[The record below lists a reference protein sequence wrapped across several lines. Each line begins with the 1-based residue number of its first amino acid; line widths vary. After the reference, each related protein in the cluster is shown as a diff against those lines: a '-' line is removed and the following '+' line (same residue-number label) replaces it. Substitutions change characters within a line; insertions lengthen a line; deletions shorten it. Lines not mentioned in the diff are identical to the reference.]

1 MVSNMSEKTRVT
13 LQLIF
18 FIMFGNMF
26 LNAYVLLSDMPNKW
40 YVIGALIVL
49 YITSVVTIIWIS
61 SKDPQVVQPT
71 FKEDTEIIVEI
82 PNENEKPVV
91 KIENA
96 FNDEPVVVTHVVE
109 DDEFVRVKSNG
120 RKYSKMRGHGSKR
133 TRARQPW
140 IGARKAERVV
150 NFDAESNGHW
160 LVSGISGGVQARH
173 LLLMADME
181 RLKEKGIEWKL
192 EKS

>member
-1 MVSNMSEKTRVT
+1 MLSEKTRVT

-26 LNAYVLLSDMPNKW
+26 LNAYVLLNDMPNKW

-61 SKDPQVVQPT
+61 SKEPQVVQPT
-71 FKEDTEIIVEI
+71 FNEDAEIIVEI
-82 PNENEKPVV
+82 PTENEKPVV

-120 RKYSKMRGHGSKR
+120 RKYSKLRGHGSKR

-140 IGARKAERVV
+140 IGARKVEREIRY
-150 NFDAESNGHW
+150 DLESGHHW
-160 LVSGISGGVQARH
+160 LVSGITGGGRTRD
-173 LLLMADME
+173 LLIMAE
-181 RLKEKGIEWKL
+181 EIRQFEKNKEIWYL
-192 EKS
+192 D

>member
-26 LNAYVLLSDMPNKW
+26 LNAYVLLNDMPNKW

-61 SKDPQVVQPT
+61 SKEPQVVQPT
-71 FKEDTEIIVEI
+71 FNEDTEIIVEI
-82 PNENEKPVV
+82 PTENEKPVV

-109 DDEFVRVKSNG
+109 DDEFVRVKSKG
-120 RKYSKMRGHGSKR
+120 RKYSKLRGHGSKR

-150 NFDAESNGHW
+150 NFDIESNGHW
-160 LVSGISGGVQARH
+160 LTAGITGVGRTRD
-173 LLLMADME
+173 LLYIASMMKDLED
-181 RLKEKGIEWKL
+181 RGITL
-192 EKS
+192 

>member
-1 MVSNMSEKTRVT
+1 MVNNMSEKTRVT

-49 YITSVVTIIWIS
+49 YITSVVTIICIS
-61 SKDPQVVQPT
+61 SKEPQVVQPT
-71 FKEDTEIIVEI
+71 FNEDTEIIVEI
-82 PNENEKPVV
+82 QTEDEKPVV

-120 RKYSKMRGHGSKR
+120 RKYSKLRGHGSKR
-133 TRARQPW
+133 TRVRQPW

-150 NFDAESNGHW
+150 DFDIESNGHC
-160 LVSGISGGVQARH
+160 LTPGFTGGGRTRD
-173 LLLMADME
+173 LLYLAAMME
-181 RLKEKGIEWKL
+181 RLKENGIEWKL
-192 EKS
+192 

>member
-1 MVSNMSEKTRVT
+1 MSEKTRVT

-26 LNAYVLLSDMPNKW
+26 LNAYVLLNDMPNKW

-61 SKDPQVVQPT
+61 SKEPQVVQPT
-71 FKEDTEIIVEI
+71 FNEDTEIIVEI
-82 PNENEKPVV
+82 PTENEKPVV

-109 DDEFVRVKSNG
+109 DDEFVRVKSKG
-120 RKYSKMRGHGSKR
+120 RKYSKLRGHGSKR

-150 NFDAESNGHW
+150 NFDIESGGHW

-181 RLKEKGIEWKL
+181 KLKEKGVEWKL

>member
-1 MVSNMSEKTRVT
+1 MVNNMSEKTRVT

-61 SKDPQVVQPT
+61 SKEPKVVQPT
-71 FKEDTEIIVEI
+71 FNEDTEIIVEI
-82 PNENEKPVV
+82 QTEDEKPVV

-96 FNDEPVVVTHVVE
+96 FNDEPVVATHVVE

-120 RKYSKMRGHGSKR
+120 RKYSKLRGHGSKR
-133 TRARQPW
+133 TRVRQPW

-150 NFDAESNGHW
+150 DFDIESNGHC
-160 LVSGISGGVQARH
+160 LTPGFTGGGRTRD
-173 LLLMADME
+173 LLYLAAMME
-181 RLKEKGIEWKL
+181 RLKENGIEWKL
-192 EKS
+192 

>member
-1 MVSNMSEKTRVT
+1 MVNNMSEKTRVT

-49 YITSVVTIIWIS
+49 YIASVVTIIWIS
-61 SKDPQVVQPT
+61 SKEPQVVQPT
-71 FKEDTEIIVEI
+71 FNEDTEIIVEI
-82 PNENEKPVV
+82 QTEDEKPVV

-120 RKYSKMRGHGSKR
+120 RKYSKLRGHGSKR
-133 TRARQPW
+133 TRVRQPW

-150 NFDAESNGHW
+150 DFDIESNGHC
-160 LVSGISGGVQARH
+160 LTPGFTGGGRTRD
-173 LLLMADME
+173 LLYLAAMME
-181 RLKEKGIEWKL
+181 RLKENGIEWKL
-192 EKS
+192 

>member
-1 MVSNMSEKTRVT
+1 MSEKTRVT

-26 LNAYVLLSDMPNKW
+26 LNAYVLLNEMPNKW

-61 SKDPQVVQPT
+61 SKDPQVVQPI
-71 FKEDTEIIVEI
+71 FKEDTAIVVEI
-82 PNENEKPVV
+82 QTEDEKPVV

-120 RKYSKMRGHGSKR
+120 RKYSKLRGHGSKR

-140 IGARKAERVV
+140 IGARKVEREV
-150 NFDAESNGHW
+150 
-160 LVSGISGGVQARH
+160 LY
-173 LLLMADME
+173 DME
-181 RLKEKGIEWKL
+181 SSPYWIVNAVTGGGRTRDLLIMAEETGQFEKNKEIWYL
-192 EKS
+192 D

>member
-1 MVSNMSEKTRVT
+1 MSEKTRVT

-61 SKDPQVVQPT
+61 SKEPQVVQPT
-71 FKEDTEIIVEI
+71 FNEDTEIIVEI
-82 PNENEKPVV
+82 QTEDEKPVV

-120 RKYSKMRGHGSKR
+120 RKYSKLRGHGSKR
-133 TRARQPW
+133 TRVRQPW

-150 NFDAESNGHW
+150 DFDIESNGHC
-160 LVSGISGGVQARH
+160 LTPGFTGGGRTID
-173 LLLMADME
+173 LLYLAAMME
-181 RLKEKGIEWKL
+181 RLKENGIEWKL
-192 EKS
+192 

>member
-1 MVSNMSEKTRVT
+1 MVNNMSEKTRVT

-26 LNAYVLLSDMPNKW
+26 LNAYVLLNDMPNKW
-40 YVIGALIVL
+40 YVIFALVVL
-49 YITSVVTIIWIS
+49 YITSLATIIWIS
-61 SKDPQVVQPT
+61 SKEPQMVRPT
-71 FKEDTEIIVEI
+71 FDEHTEIIVEI
-82 PNENEKPVV
+82 PTENEKPVV

-140 IGARKAERVV
+140 IGVRKVEREIRY
-150 NFDAESNGHW
+150 DLGSGHHW
-160 LVSGISGGVQARH
+160 LVSGITGGGRTRD
-173 LLLMADME
+173 LLIIAE
-181 RLKEKGIEWKL
+181 EIRQFEKNKEIWYL
-192 EKS
+192 D

>member
-1 MVSNMSEKTRVT
+1 
-13 LQLIF
+13 
-18 FIMFGNMF
+18 MFGNMF
-26 LNAYVLLSDMPNKW
+26 LNAYVLLNDMPNKW

-61 SKDPQVVQPT
+61 SKEPEVVQPT

-82 PNENEKPVV
+82 PTENEKPVV

-120 RKYSKMRGHGSKR
+120 RKYSKLRGHGSKR

-140 IGARKAERVV
+140 IGSRKAERVV
-150 NFDAESNGHW
+150 NFDIESGSHW
-160 LVSGISGGVQARH
+160 LVNAVSRRGLNRD
-173 LLLMADME
+173 LLYMADEMYK
-181 RLKEKGIEWKL
+181 LKNNEIWYL
-192 EKS
+192 D

>member
-1 MVSNMSEKTRVT
+1 MLSEKTRVT

-26 LNAYVLLSDMPNKW
+26 LNAYVLLNDMPNKW

-49 YITSVVTIIWIS
+49 YFTSIYTIICIS
-61 SKDPQVVQPT
+61 ASEPQVVHPT
-71 FKEDTEIIVEI
+71 VNEDTEIIVEI
-82 PNENEKPVV
+82 PTEDEKPVV

-96 FNDEPVVVTHVVE
+96 FNDEPVVVTHLVE
-109 DDEFVRVKSNG
+109 DVEFVRVKSNG
-120 RKYSKMRGHGSKR
+120 RKYSKLRGHGSKR

-140 IGARKAERVV
+140 IGARKVERKV
-150 NFDAESNGHW
+150 NFDIESNGHW

-181 RLKEKGIEWKL
+181 KLKEKDIEWKL
-192 EKS
+192 

>member
-1 MVSNMSEKTRVT
+1 MSEKTRVT

-61 SKDPQVVQPT
+61 SKEPQVVQPT
-71 FKEDTEIIVEI
+71 FNEDTEIIVEI
-82 PNENEKPVV
+82 PSENEKPVV
-91 KIENA
+91 KVENA

-120 RKYSKMRGHGSKR
+120 RKYSKLRGHGSKR
-133 TRARQPW
+133 NRARQPW
-140 IGARKAERVV
+140 IGSRKAERVV
-150 NFDAESNGHW
+150 NFDIESGHHW
-160 LVSGISGGVQARH
+160 LVSGISGGGKTRD
-173 LLLMADME
+173 LLYLAAVMKDLE
-181 RLKEKGIEWKL
+181 DRGITL
-192 EKS
+192 

>member
-1 MVSNMSEKTRVT
+1 MLSEKTRVT

-140 IGARKAERVV
+140 IGARRAERVV
-150 NFDAESNGHW
+150 NFDVESNGHW

>member
-1 MVSNMSEKTRVT
+1 MSEKTRVT

-61 SKDPQVVQPT
+61 SKEPQVVQPT
-71 FKEDTEIIVEI
+71 FNEDTEIIVEI
-82 PNENEKPVV
+82 PSENEKPVV
-91 KIENA
+91 KVENA
-96 FNDEPVVVTHVVE
+96 FNDEPIVVTHVVE

-140 IGARKAERVV
+140 IGARKAERKVYH
-150 NFDAESNGHW
+150 DIESGSHW
-160 LVSGISGGVQARH
+160 LVNAVSRRGLNRD
-173 LLLMADME
+173 LLYMVDEMYK
-181 RLKEKGIEWKL
+181 LKNNEIWYL
-192 EKS
+192 D

>member
-1 MVSNMSEKTRVT
+1 MVNNMSEKTRVT

-26 LNAYVLLSDMPNKW
+26 LNAYVLLNEMPNKW

-61 SKDPQVVQPT
+61 SKDPQVVQPI
-71 FKEDTEIIVEI
+71 FKEDTAIVVEI
-82 PNENEKPVV
+82 PTENEKPVV

-109 DDEFVRVKSNG
+109 DDEFVRVKSKG
-120 RKYSKMRGHGSKR
+120 RKYSKLRGHGSKR

-150 NFDAESNGHW
+150 NFDIESNAHW
-160 LVSGISGGVQARH
+160 IVNAVTGGGRTRD
-173 LLLMADME
+173 LLIMAE
-181 RLKEKGIEWKL
+181 EIRQFEKNKEIWYL
-192 EKS
+192 D

>member
-1 MVSNMSEKTRVT
+1 MSEKTRVT

-26 LNAYVLLSDMPNKW
+26 LNAYVLLNDMPNKW
-40 YVIGALIVL
+40 YVIFALVVL
-49 YITSVVTIIWIS
+49 YITSLATIIWIS
-61 SKDPQVVQPT
+61 SQEQSSQLSQPI
-71 FKEDTEIIVEI
+71 FKEDTEIVIEI
-82 PNENEKPVV
+82 PSDDEKPVV

-109 DDEFVRVKSNG
+109 EDDTFVRVKSNG
-120 RKYSKMRGHGSKR
+120 RKYSKLRGHGSKR

-140 IGARKAERVV
+140 IGARKADRVV
-150 NFDAESNGHW
+150 NFDIESNGHW
-160 LVSGISGGVQARH
+160 LTAGITGGGRTRD
-173 LLLMADME
+173 LLYLAAMME

-192 EKS
+192 

>member
-1 MVSNMSEKTRVT
+1 MLSEKTRVT

-26 LNAYVLLSDMPNKW
+26 LNAYVLLNDMPNKW

-61 SKDPQVVQPT
+61 SKEPQVVQPT

-150 NFDAESNGHW
+150 NFDVESNGHW

>member
-1 MVSNMSEKTRVT
+1 MVNNMSEKTRVT

-26 LNAYVLLSDMPNKW
+26 LNAYVLLNDMPNKW

-49 YITSVVTIIWIS
+49 YITSVITIIWIS
-61 SKDPQVVQPT
+61 SKEPQVVQPI
-71 FKEDTEIIVEI
+71 FKEDTAIVVEI
-82 PNENEKPVV
+82 PTENEKPVV

-120 RKYSKMRGHGSKR
+120 RKYSKLRGHGSKR
-133 TRARQPW
+133 NRARQPW
-140 IGARKAERVV
+140 IGSRKAERVV
-150 NFDAESNGHW
+150 NFDIESNGHW

-181 RLKEKGIEWKL
+181 KLKEKGIEWKL
-192 EKS
+192 

>member
-120 RKYSKMRGHGSKR
+120 RKYSKLRGHGSKR

-150 NFDAESNGHW
+150 NFDVESNGHW

-173 LLLMADME
+173 LLLMADIE

>member
-1 MVSNMSEKTRVT
+1 MVNNMSEKTRVT

-26 LNAYVLLSDMPNKW
+26 LNAYVLLNEMPNKW

-61 SKDPQVVQPT
+61 SKDPQVVQPI
-71 FKEDTEIIVEI
+71 FKEDTAIVVEI
-82 PNENEKPVV
+82 QTEDEKPVV

-120 RKYSKMRGHGSKR
+120 RKYSKLRGHGSKR

-140 IGARKAERVV
+140 IGARKVEREV
-150 NFDAESNGHW
+150 
-160 LVSGISGGVQARH
+160 LY
-173 LLLMADME
+173 DME
-181 RLKEKGIEWKL
+181 SSPYWIVNAVTGGGRTRDLLIMAEETGQFEKNKEIWYL
-192 EKS
+192 D

>member
-26 LNAYVLLSDMPNKW
+26 LNAYVLLNDMPNKW

-61 SKDPQVVQPT
+61 SKEPQVVQPT
-71 FKEDTEIIVEI
+71 FNEDTEIIVEI
-82 PNENEKPVV
+82 PTENEKPVV

-109 DDEFVRVKSNG
+109 DDEFVRVKSKG
-120 RKYSKMRGHGSKR
+120 RKYSKLRGHGSKR

-150 NFDAESNGHW
+150 NFDIESNGHC
-160 LVSGISGGVQARH
+160 LTHGFTGGGRTRD
-173 LLLMADME
+173 LLYLAAMME
-181 RLKEKGIEWKL
+181 RLKENGIEWKL
-192 EKS
+192 

>member
-26 LNAYVLLSDMPNKW
+26 LNAYVLLNDMPNKW

-61 SKDPQVVQPT
+61 SKEPQVVQPT
-71 FKEDTEIIVEI
+71 FNEDTEIIVEI
-82 PNENEKPVV
+82 QTEDEKPVV

-120 RKYSKMRGHGSKR
+120 RKYSKLRGHGSKR

-140 IGARKAERVV
+140 IGARKVEREV
-150 NFDAESNGHW
+150 
-160 LVSGISGGVQARH
+160 LY
-173 LLLMADME
+173 DME
-181 RLKEKGIEWKL
+181 SSPYWIVNAVTGGGRTRDLLIMAEEIRQFEKNKEIWYL
-192 EKS
+192 D